1 MARASR
7 ATASKTLVRTKGVGS
22 RHQLTFDPVTLVVAE
37 GEEPWTAEEMEEV
50 ISDLRRQHDRV
61 SRVLGDLEREVEGL
75 MRDAG
80 GGAGHDQV
88 DVGSSTLERD
98 QELIVVSTERELLV
112 QIERAVAHIGD
123 GSYGSCDGCGEAIGK
138 MRLMAFPRAT
148 LCLSCKQ
155 REERR

>member
-7 ATASKTLVRTKGVGS
+7 ASGSDTLVRTKGVGE
-22 RHQLTFDPVTLVVAE
+22 RKQLKFDPAALAVAE
-37 GEEPWTAEEMEEV
+37 GESAWTAEEMEEV

-61 SRVLGDLEREVEGL
+61 SRILGDLEREVAGL

-80 GGAGHDQV
+80 DGAGNDQV
-88 DVGSSTLERD
+88 DVGATTLERD
-98 QELIVVSTERELLV
+98 QELIVVSTERELLG
-112 QIERAVAHIGD
+112 QIERAVEHIEEGT
-123 GSYGSCDGCGEAIGK
+123 YGLCDSCGTPIGK